1 MAKTKGGQR
10 ARRQARQAK
19 RARAE
24 AQLAAAPQQ
33 TQDAAK
39 AKGKAIQSQPKAQ
52 APKAEKSGKPGIVKR
67 GRNYLHDVK
76 VELRRV
82 VWPNRRELWNY
93 SVAVIA
99 LLIAFGLVVWLVDS
113 GIVAVLIG
121 YSGFRG

>member
-33 TQDAAK
+33 TQDA
-39 AKGKAIQSQPKAQ
+39 KGKAIQAQPKAQ

-67 GRNYLHDVK
+67 ARNYLHDVK